1 MAKKTTKVGGAK
13 AKKTTKVGGVKAK
26 KTSKVGVAKV
36 KKTTK
41 VGRVNT
47 EKVDGAK
54 VEGVTLTIDGQKL
67 TVPRGT
73 TLLQAAQGAGTE
85 VPHYCYHPGLSSP
98 AMCRLCLVEVEGAPK
113 LLPSCTTTVADGQ
126 VVLTQSADATRMRR
140 GVLEFYLLNHP
151 LDCPICDQ
159 SGECDLQDYVF
170 AEGREHGR
178 GREAKRV
185 LGRDDFGGDI
195 LFYGDRCVMC
205 TRCVRF
211 MEEIEEKPLLTVV
224 ERGSRA
230 VIDTFF
236 DEGLE
241 QSDWAGNVV
250 DICPVGA
257 LVSKDFLHKARAWDL
272 EHTSSICPNCSQG
285 CNIELHTRDNLVH
298 RMKPRTNLEV
308 NGHWIC
314 DYGRGRY
321 EWLNRGDRLEAP
333 LVRGEERNMAMGW
346 TAALEALKERID
358 TLGKSSVKAVVSP
371 FWSNEDLGAVSRLV
385 KTLGGG
391 SVVFRSPRAEE
402 EIALLGYEGLAR
414 RKALAPNVLGAELLG
429 CTRVGDDAGQG
440 GLEDLVDHDGV
451 VLVLGDALDDQPE
464 GFASNAALVVY
475 LGAYTSSAL
484 ASADFQFPI
493 TTFAEQEGTFTNHA
507 GRVQRFSPA
516 LSGPGTA
523 RPVWLVLGA
532 LLGALQDE
540 EGPSRAEQAFGLVAK
555 AVKSYQG
562 LDYETIGAQ
571 GAPSGARVPVPGD

>member
-1 MAKKTTKVGGAK
+1 MAKKATAK
-13 AKKTTKVGGVKAK
+13 PT
-26 KTSKVGVAKV
+26 
-36 KKTTK
+36 
-41 VGRVNT
+41 
-47 EKVDGAK
+47 
-54 VEGVTLTIDGQKL
+54 GVTLTIDGQEL
-67 TVPRGT
+67 TVPVGT

-113 LLPSCTTTVADGQ
+113 LLPSCTTTVSDGQ
-126 VVLTQSADATRMRR
+126 VVHTQSDGATRMRQ

-185 LGRDDFGGDI
+185 FGRDDLGGDI

-211 MEEIEEKPLLTVV
+211 MNEIEEKPLLTVV
-224 ERGSRA
+224 ERGNRA

-272 EHTSSICPNCSQG
+272 EHTPSICPNCSQG
-285 CNIELHTRDNLVH
+285 CNIDLHTRDNLVH
-298 RMKPRTNLEV
+298 RMKPRINLEV

-314 DYGRGRY
+314 DYGRSRY
-321 EWLNRGDRLEAP
+321 EWLNRRDRLEVPVMNAE
-333 LVRGEERNMAMGW
+333 GRNTAMSW
-346 TAALEALKERID
+346 TTALEALKVRIGA
-358 TLGKSSVKAVVSP
+358 LGKSSVKAVVSP

-385 KTLGGG
+385 ETLGGG
-391 SVVFRSPRAEE
+391 SIVFRSARAEE
-402 EIALLGYEGLAR
+402 EVVLQGYEGLAR
-414 RKALAPNVLGAELLG
+414 RKALAPNGHGAELLG
-429 CTRVGDDAGQG
+429 CTRVGDDLGQG
-440 GLEDLVDHDGV
+440 GLEDLMDHEGV

-464 GFASNAALVVY
+464 DFAPNADLVLY

-484 ASADFQFPI
+484 ASVDFQLPV

-507 GRVQRFSPA
+507 GRVQRFWPA
-516 LSGPGTA
+516 LSAPGAA
-523 RPVWLVLGA
+523 RPAWLVLGA
-532 LLGALQDE
+532 LVGALQGED
-540 EGPSRAEQAFGLVAK
+540 GPNTAEKAFDLVAQ
-555 AVKSYQG
+555 AIKSYKG

-571 GAPSGARVPVPGD
+571 GGPSGAPVPVPGD

>member
-1 MAKKTTKVGGAK
+1 MAKKATAK
-13 AKKTTKVGGVKAK
+13 PA
-26 KTSKVGVAKV
+26 
-36 KKTTK
+36 
-41 VGRVNT
+41 
-47 EKVDGAK
+47 
-54 VEGVTLTIDGQKL
+54 GVTLTIDGQEL
-67 TVPRGT
+67 TVPVGT

-113 LLPSCTTTVADGQ
+113 LLPSCTTTVSDGQ
-126 VVLTQSADATRMRR
+126 VVHTQSDDATRMRQ

-170 AEGREHGR
+170 AEGRVHGR

-185 LGRDDFGGDI
+185 FGRDDLGGDI

-211 MEEIEEKPLLTVV
+211 MNEIEEKPLLTVV
-224 ERGSRA
+224 ERGNRA

-272 EHTSSICPNCSQG
+272 EHTPSICPNCSQG
-285 CNIELHTRDNLVH
+285 CNIDLHTRDNLVH
-298 RMKPRTNLEV
+298 RMKPRINLEV

-314 DYGRGRY
+314 DYGRSRY
-321 EWLNRGDRLEAP
+321 EWLNRGDRLELPVMNAE
-333 LVRGEERNMAMGW
+333 GRNTAMSW
-346 TAALEALKERID
+346 TTALEALKVRIGA
-358 TLGKSSVKAVVSP
+358 LGKSSVKAVVSP

-385 KTLGGG
+385 ETLGGG
-391 SVVFRSPRAEE
+391 SVVFRSARAEE
-402 EIALLGYEGLAR
+402 EVVLQGYEGLAR
-414 RKALAPNVLGAELLG
+414 RKALAPNGHGAELLG
-429 CTRVGDDAGQG
+429 CTRVGDDLGQG
-440 GLEDLVDHDGV
+440 GLEDLMDHEGV

-464 GFASNAALVVY
+464 DFAPNAGLVLY

-484 ASADFQFPI
+484 ASVDFQLPV

-507 GRVQRFSPA
+507 GRVQRFWPA
-516 LSGPGTA
+516 LSGAGGA
-523 RPVWLVLGA
+523 RPAWLVLGA
-532 LLGALQDE
+532 LVGALQGED
-540 EGPSRAEQAFGLVAK
+540 GPNTAEKAFDLVAQ
-555 AVKSYQG
+555 AIKSYKG

-571 GAPSGARVPVPGD
+571 GGPSGAPVPVPGD

>member
-1 MAKKTTKVGGAK
+1 MVNGWGPRRSMAKKATAK
-13 AKKTTKVGGVKAK
+13 PA
-26 KTSKVGVAKV
+26 
-36 KKTTK
+36 
-41 VGRVNT
+41 
-47 EKVDGAK
+47 
-54 VEGVTLTIDGQKL
+54 GVTLTIDGQEL
-67 TVPRGT
+67 TVPVGT

-113 LLPSCTTTVADGQ
+113 LLPSCTTTVSDGQ
-126 VVLTQSADATRMRR
+126 VVHTQSDDATRMRQ

-170 AEGREHGR
+170 AEGRVHGR

-185 LGRDDFGGDI
+185 FGRDDLGGDI

-211 MEEIEEKPLLTVV
+211 MNEIEEKPLLTVV
-224 ERGSRA
+224 ERGNRA

-272 EHTSSICPNCSQG
+272 EHTPSICPNCSQG
-285 CNIELHTRDNLVH
+285 CNIDLHTRDNLVH
-298 RMKPRTNLEV
+298 RMKPRINLEV

-314 DYGRGRY
+314 DYGRSRY
-321 EWLNRGDRLEAP
+321 EWLNRGDRLEVPVMKAE
-333 LVRGEERNMAMGW
+333 GRNTAMSW
-346 TAALEALKERID
+346 TTALEALKVRIGA
-358 TLGKSSVKAVVSP
+358 LGTSSVKAVVSP

-385 KTLGGG
+385 ETLGGG
-391 SVVFRSPRAEE
+391 SIVFRSARAEE
-402 EIALLGYEGLAR
+402 EVVLQGYEGLAR
-414 RKALAPNVLGAELLG
+414 RKALAPNGHGAELLG
-429 CTRVGDDAGQG
+429 CTRVGDDLGQG
-440 GLEDLVDHDGV
+440 GLEDLMDHEGV

-464 GFASNAALVVY
+464 DFAPNAGLVLY

-484 ASADFQFPI
+484 ASVDFQLPV

-507 GRVQRFSPA
+507 GRVQRFWPA
-516 LSGPGTA
+516 LSGAGAA
-523 RPVWLVLGA
+523 RPAWLVLGA
-532 LLGALQDE
+532 LVGALQGED
-540 EGPSRAEQAFGLVAK
+540 GPNTAEKAFDLVAQ
-555 AVKSYQG
+555 AIKSYKG

-571 GAPSGARVPVPGD
+571 GGPSGAPVPVPGD